1 MIKINIIKFI
11 NTILRFFSFFIK
23 LKKNL
28 VIITSIRYNDNS
40 RYLYEYLSKKKS
52 LEVHWFSRDRLVHNY
67 LKNLKLNSIYGY
79 YDQFRIISKAAL
91 VIFSGSK
98 FGDTFNLVK
107 DKTLKYCIDHG
118 TGLKLSIFFNNS
130 HTNLKYLSQI
140 NENDYF
146 NFTSDFTK
154 NLIGKIAYKFPIKKI
169 VQLGYPRCDHLINK
183 KKYEYKKKKS
193 FFKNQLNIDIKKNS
207 KIVLY
212 APTWRRHYNFV
223 NLPLFYTKG
232 FNVKNF
238 LNFLEK
244 NNIFLFYTIH
254 PNSFFKNNFYHK
266 NIIFINY
273 ENMPLFEINEMILFC
288 DLLLTDYSTIS
299 TDFAVARIPQ
309 IFLCPD
315 YKRYNENEGFLEDFI
330 DNCPGIYV
338 NNFQGLKKSILLA
351 FKNQKIF
358 LKRNKIYLN
367 KYYNLKINNSKKTHY
382 KFIKNILN
390 LNGEN

>member
-1 MIKINIIKFI
+1 MIKRNIKNFI

-23 LKKNL
+23 TKKNL
-28 VIITSIRYNDNS
+28 VIITSIRYNDNP

-52 LEVHWFSRDRLVHNY
+52 LEVYWFSSNRLVHNY
-67 LKNLKLNSIYGY
+67 LKNLKLNCIYSY
-79 YDQFRIISKAAL
+79 YDQFRIISRAAL

-118 TGLKLSIFFNNS
+118 AGLKSSIFFNNADI
-130 HTNLKYLSQI
+130 NLKYLSKI

-183 KKYEYKKKKS
+183 KKYEYSKKKL
-193 FFKNQLNIDIKKNS
+193 FFKNQLNFDIKKKT
-207 KIVLY
+207 KIILY
-212 APTWRRHYNFV
+212 APTWRRHSNFV

-232 FNVKNF
+232 FNIKNF
-238 LNFLEK
+238 LNFLER
-244 NNIFLFYTIH
+244 NNIFLFYTLH
-254 PNSFFKNNFYHK
+254 PHSFFKNNFYHK

-273 ENMPLFEINEMILFC
+273 EKMPLFEINEMIPFC
-288 DLLLTDYSTIS
+288 DSLLTDYSTIS
-299 TDFAVARIPQ
+299 TDFAIARIPQ
-309 IFLCPD
+309 IFICPD

-330 DNCPGIYV
+330 DNCPGTYV
-338 NNFQGLKKSILLA
+338 NNFQGLKNSILLS
-351 FKNQKIF
+351 FKNKNIF
-358 LKRNKIYLN
+358 LKRNKIYLK

-390 LNGEN
+390 INGKN